1 MTTVNPCV
9 IHTQATYFV
18 QPMALL
24 HVGTPFIFHL
34 SHPQIEGR
42 RQKFTCSEKGTCR
55 ICFVKLAK
63 SLGCYAKLFHSF
75 ALPTKQLF
83 VQKMPLTCM
92 ACFCLPR
99 EILFGV
105 NLGVT
110 LNETL
115 HSTCSKT
122 VPWKRNS
129 TSSSRLCP
137 RS

>member
-1 MTTVNPCV
+1 M
-9 IHTQATYFV
+9 
-18 QPMALL
+18 
-24 HVGTPFIFHL
+24 
-34 SHPQIEGR
+34 
-42 RQKFTCSEKGTCR
+42 
-55 ICFVKLAK
+55 VKLAK
-63 SLGCYAKLFHSF
+63 SLGCYAKLFHSL
-75 ALPTKQLF
+75 ALPTSKQLF

-92 ACFCLPR
+92 ACFSLPR

-137 RS
+137 RTVETVYLFFLGVLKFRSPGTTLVHFWNVLLHEKIEQLEIEKPDFETPPRT